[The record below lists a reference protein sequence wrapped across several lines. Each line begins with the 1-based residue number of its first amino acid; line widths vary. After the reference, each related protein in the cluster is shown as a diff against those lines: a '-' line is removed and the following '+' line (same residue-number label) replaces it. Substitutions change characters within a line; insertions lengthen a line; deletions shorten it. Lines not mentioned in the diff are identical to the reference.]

1 DQTLFES
8 VDRLPDN
15 VRYEP
20 LGRKSLL
27 RRIGLRGLDPAL
39 FDRPKS
45 GFVLPYERWIR
56 SGLSDAIDRT
66 MRDPLALRPVGL
78 DPEAVARLWRAYRDG
93 APGLYWSRV
102 WAVYVLALGRDRV
115 EGLFMPE
122 RDSSDDALR
131 LGRMVAEQLG
141 IPTKVE
147 NIAPTLAAIGC
158 YDRQNEAIR
167 TVFPEYGDGW
177 KCKFSLPSILE

>member
-1 DQTLFES
+1 M
-8 VDRLPDN
+8 
-15 VRYEP
+15 
-20 LGRKSLL
+20 L

-45 GFVLPYERWIR
+45 GFVLPYDRWIR

-102 WAVYVLALGRDRV
+102 WAVYVLVRWCHRHGVYR
-115 EGLFMPE
+115 
-122 RDSSDDALR
+122 
-131 LGRMVAEQLG
+131 
-141 IPTKVE
+141 
-147 NIAPTLAAIGC
+147 
-158 YDRQNEAIR
+158 
-167 TVFPEYGDGW
+167 
-177 KCKFSLPSILE
+177 